1 VYICLPLNEYPHPL
15 PQAPFFASE
24 TVKPHLNQT
33 KQEDSSRDL
42 TNKDRSVRKWEDSTI
57 AGEDIAVHEA
67 DAQDGDV
74 VWHEHV
80 NEQE

>member
-1 VYICLPLNEYPHPL
+1 M
-15 PQAPFFASE
+15 PFFASE

-67 DAQDGDV
+67 DAQDGHV
-74 VWHEHV
+74 VWNEHV
-80 NEQE
+80 NEIGRAHV